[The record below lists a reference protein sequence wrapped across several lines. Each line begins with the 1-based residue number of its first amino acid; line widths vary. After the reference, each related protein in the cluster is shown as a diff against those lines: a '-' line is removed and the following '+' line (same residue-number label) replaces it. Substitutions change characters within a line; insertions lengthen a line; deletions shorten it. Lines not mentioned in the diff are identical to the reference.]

1 MAGQGNAAPVIIK
14 RKKIVQGGG
23 HFLQEDA
30 PEELVRIIL
39 DHINRG

>member
-1 MAGQGNAAPVIIK
+1 
-14 RKKIVQGGG
+14 VQGGG

-39 DHINRG
+39 DHISRG

>member
-1 MAGQGNAAPVIIK
+1 VPGARGQPHT
-14 RKKIVQGGG
+14 IVQGGG